1 VRKYL
6 AIILG
11 VLFVL
16 SFSATA
22 FAIHETQPGQD
33 IPVVS
38 MGSDKITL
46 SGSILVRGWYL
57 NNVNSYEAGSGPVGL
72 FPLES
77 QSHAFYTTNATLA
90 VDAKVSDNV
99 RGMMELET
107 TGSTNDSD
115 LFVWG
120 EPGYDIKPDS
130 NLKFRQLWIQYTG
143 SGLGVPAGIKIG
155 HMPISLGEKQFLNNE
170 RFGNDAILVWI
181 DPTKE
186 FHLVAGTTKL
196 NEGDPFVHSDDL
208 DGYVLV
214 ATYMLNKDNT
224 IGVNYLWAHSDG
236 NVPSFSYS
244 DEFEGTRPFSVNTD
258 DLNFNNVGVHAN
270 GNIAGLTYAAEG
282 DFQFGKIK
290 QADVAGDGDIE
301 GQPDLKLKGWAVF
314 AKLGYQ
320 LDLVNLRAS
329 FAMGS
334 GDDKADNDLKE
345 FQTLQGTDYDF
356 ASRLVHYTQ
365 IYERTI
371 ATAANEACLTTQE
384 GCNHTN
390 TGIANTTYYNI
401 GIDVNPVK
409 ELGISVDGF
418 LLKATKTG
426 LWSDEGRVSKD
437 IGWEIDS
444 KITYKLAKNLTYF
457 VEAGMFKPGKF
468 YAEAIDMNSGEYLV
482 PDRKTVTQAV
492 HGLELTF

>member
-46 SGSILVRGWYL
+46 SGSILERGWYL
-57 NNVNSYEAGSGPVGL
+57 NNVDQNLDSSIFRLLPK
-72 FPLES
+72 ES

-90 VDAKVSDNV
+90 IDAKVSDNV
-99 RGMMELET
+99 RGMIEFE
-107 TGSTNDSD
+107 TGSRNSD
-115 LFVWG
+115 LYVWG
-120 EPGYDIKPDS
+120 GGNMGDYDSKPDT
-130 NLKFRQLWIQYTG
+130 NVTFRQLWIQYTG
-143 SGLGVPAGIKIG
+143 SGLGMPSGIKIG
-155 HMPISLGEKQFLNNE
+155 HMPISLSEKQFLNNE
-170 RFGNDAILVWI
+170 RFGDDAILVWI

-186 FHLVAGTTKL
+186 LHLVAGTTKL

-208 DGYVLV
+208 DGYVLI

-224 IGVNYLWAHSDG
+224 IGINYLWAHSDG
-236 NVPSFSYS
+236 NMPSLGSY
-244 DEFEGTRPFSVNTD
+244 VNID
-258 DLNFNNVGVHAN
+258 NLNFNNVGVHAN
-270 GNIAGLTYAAEG
+270 GNVAGLSYAAEG

-290 QADVAGDGDIE
+290 KADLDMDGDLE
-301 GQPDLKLKGWAVF
+301 GNGDLKAKGWAVF

-320 LDLVNLRAS
+320 LDPVNLRAA

-334 GDDKADNDLKE
+334 GDNNGEDTDLKE

-365 IYERTI
+365 IYERTV
-371 ATAANEACLTTQE
+371 ATAAGEACLTTQE

-390 TGIANTTYYNI
+390 TGIANTTYYNL
-401 GIDVNPVK
+401 GFDVNPVK

-418 LLKATKTG
+418 ILRATKTG
-426 LWSDEGRVSKD
+426 LWGDGVSKNL
-437 IGWEIDS
+437 GWEVDS

-457 VEAGMFKPGKF
+457 VEAGLFKPGKF
-468 YAEAIDMNSGEYLV
+468 YEEALDSDTLEPLV
-482 PDRKTVTQAV
+482 ANKKTVTQAV

>member
-1 VRKYL
+1 MRKYL

-57 NNVNSYEAGSGPVGL
+57 NNVNSYESGFGPVGL
-72 FPLES
+72 FPMES
-77 QSHAFYTTNATLA
+77 QSHAFYTTEATLA

-99 RGMMELET
+99 RGMMELES
-107 TGSTNDSD
+107 TGATNDSGD
-115 LFVWG
+115 FVWG
-120 EPGYDIKPDS
+120 EPGYDIKPGAT
-130 NLKFRQLWIQYTG
+130 LKFLQLWIQYTG
-143 SGLGVPAGIKIG
+143 AGLGIPAGIKIG
-155 HMPISLGEKQFLNNE
+155 HMPISLSEKQFLNNE
-170 RFGNDAILVWI
+170 RFGDDAILVWI

-186 FHLVAGTTKL
+186 LHLVAGTTKL

-214 ATYMLNKDNT
+214 ATYMLDKDNT
-224 IGVNYLWAHSDG
+224 IGINYLWAHSDG
-236 NVPSFSYS
+236 NVPSL
-244 DEFEGTRPFSVNTD
+244 GTGVNAD
-258 DLNFNNVGVHAN
+258 NLNFNNVGVHAN
-270 GNIAGLTYAAEG
+270 GNVAGLSYAAEA

-290 QADVAGDGDIE
+290 KADFDGDGDLE
-301 GQPDLKLKGWAVF
+301 GNEDLKAKGWAVF

-320 LDLVNLRAS
+320 LDPVNLRAS

-334 GDDKADNDLKE
+334 GDDKDDSDLKE

-356 ASRLVHYTQ
+356 TSRLVHYTQ
-365 IYERTI
+365 IYEHTI
-371 ATAANEACLTTQE
+371 ATAANEACLTTQA

-390 TGIANTTYYNI
+390 TGIANTTYYNL
-401 GIDVNPVK
+401 GFDVNPVK

-418 LLKATKTG
+418 ILRATKTG
-426 LWSDEGRVSKD
+426 LWGHDVSKS
-437 IGWEIDS
+437 IGWEVDS
-444 KITYKLAKNLTYF
+444 KITYRLAKNLTYF
-457 VEAGMFKPGKF
+457 VEAGLFKPGNF
-468 YAEAIDMNSGEYLV
+468 YEEAIDINTDEPLV
-482 PDRKTVTQAV
+482 YNKKTVTQAV

>member
-46 SGSILVRGWYL
+46 CGSILVRGWYL
-57 NNVNSYEAGSGPVGL
+57 NNVNGSEAGFGL
-72 FPLES
+72 FPTES
-77 QSHAFYTTNATLA
+77 QSHAFYTTEATLA

-99 RGMMELET
+99 RGMLELES
-107 TGSTNDSD
+107 TGATNDSGE
-115 LFVWG
+115 FIWG
-120 EPGYDIKPDS
+120 EPGYEIKPDAT
-130 NLKFRQLWIQYTG
+130 LKFRQLWIQYTG
-143 SGLGVPAGIKIG
+143 AGLGIPAGIKIG
-155 HMPISLGEKQFLNNE
+155 HMPISLSEKQFLNNE
-170 RFGNDAILVWI
+170 RFGDDAILVWI

-186 FHLVAGTTKL
+186 LHLVAGTTKL
-196 NEGDPFVHSDDL
+196 NEGDPFVHYDDL

-214 ATYMLNKDNT
+214 ATYMLDKDNT
-224 IGVNYLWAHSDG
+224 IGANWLWAHSDG
-236 NVPSFSYS
+236 NVPSLSFT
-244 DEFEGTRPFSVNTD
+244 DEFDGTRPFNVNTD
-258 DLNFNNVGVHAN
+258 ELNFHNIGVHAN
-270 GNIAGLTYAAEG
+270 GNVAGLSYAAEA

-290 QADVAGDGDIE
+290 KADFDGDE
-301 GQPDLKLKGWAVF
+301 DLTGNEDLKAKGWAVF

-320 LDLVNLRAS
+320 LDPVNVRAS

-334 GDDKADNDLKE
+334 GDDKDDADLKE

-356 ASRLVHYTQ
+356 TSRLVHYTQ

-390 TGIANTTYYNI
+390 TGIANTTYYNL
-401 GIDVNPVK
+401 GFDVNPVK

-418 LLKATKTG
+418 ILRATKTG
-426 LWSDEGRVSKD
+426 LWGHDVSKN
-437 IGWEIDS
+437 IGWEVDS

-457 VEAGMFKPGKF
+457 VEAGIFKPGNF
-468 YAEAIDMNSGEYLV
+468 YKEAEDADGFTLIENK
-482 PDRKTVTQAV
+482 KTVTQAV
-492 HGLELTF
+492 HGLEVAF